1 MANAH
6 TRRNLLTKVRTN
18 GVTLIDD
25 EEIKARVCNAYHTL
39 LLETEDW
46 RPSIRVYA
54 LKCWA
59 KIDPKV

>member
-6 TRRNLLTKVRTN
+6 ARRNLLTKVRTN

-39 LLETEDW
+39 LLEMGDW
-46 RPSIRVYA
+46 RLSVRVYA

>member
-6 TRRNLLTKVRTN
+6 VRRNLLTKVRKN

-39 LLETEDW
+39 LLETGDW
-46 RPSIRVYA
+46 RPSVRVYA
-54 LKCWA
+54 LKCWG

>member
-6 TRRNLLTKVRTN
+6 ARRNLLTKVRTN
-18 GVTLIDD
+18 GVTLIYD

-39 LLETEDW
+39 LLEMGDW
-46 RPSIRVYA
+46 RLSVRVYA